1 MILKEKKNWDDMFV
15 HLMSATF
22 LGKYFEVIKEQ
33 NSLGMV
39 VHAYNTSYLEST
51 NCKDYSLMPAWAKS

>member
-1 MILKEKKNWDDMFV
+1 
-15 HLMSATF
+15 MSATF

-39 VHAYNTSYLEST
+39 VHVYNTSYLEST
-51 NCKDYSLMPAWAKS
+51 NCKDYSLMPA